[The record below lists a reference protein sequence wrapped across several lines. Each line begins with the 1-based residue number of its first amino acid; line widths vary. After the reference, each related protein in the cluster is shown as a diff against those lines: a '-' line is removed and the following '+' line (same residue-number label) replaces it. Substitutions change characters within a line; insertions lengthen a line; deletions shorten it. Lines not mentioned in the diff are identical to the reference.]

1 MATLPPG
8 VDGEGRTRTGQ
19 APGVLTQEMDGEV
32 LLLAP
37 GSVDALHLDE
47 VASTVWRILAERPT
61 FDELVE
67 TLSTAYGVSASVIAG
82 DVRPVLEMLEAHG
95 AAVRFSDT

>member
-1 MATLPPG
+1 L
-8 VDGEGRTRTGQ
+8 
-19 APGVLTQEMDGEV
+19 DGEV

-37 GSVDALHLDE
+37 GSVDALHLDA

-67 TLSTAYGVSASVIAG
+67 TLSTAYGVSVSVIAG
-82 DVRPVLEMLEAHG
+82 DVRPVLELLEAHG
-95 AAVRFSDT
+95 AAVRCIDT